1 MTSQTRRTEIQIET
15 HEVKVIRLRTRPALA
30 RCGRC
35 GEIVTALT
43 PEQATEVLEMT
54 RDEVLLLLEDGR
66 AHLVNSE
73 HGLALICCNSFDD
86 NEIVTQRS
94 LSTTS
99 NKEQNDEKH
108 P

>member
-1 MTSQTRRTEIQIET
+1 M
-15 HEVKVIRLRTRPALA
+15 A

-43 PEQATEVLEMT
+43 PEQASEVLEMT

-73 HGLALICCNSFDD
+73 RGLALICGNSFGDE
-86 NEIVTQRS
+86 NEIVTQKS
-94 LSTTS
+94 LSTNFT
-99 NKEQNDEKH
+99 
-108 P
+108 

>member
-15 HEVKVIRLRTRPALA
+15 HEVKVIRLRTRPTLA

-43 PEQATEVLEMT
+43 PEQAAEVLEMT
-54 RDEVLLLLEDGR
+54 RDDVLLLLEDGR

-73 HGLALICCNSFDD
+73 RGLALICGNSFGDE
-86 NEIVTQRS
+86 NEIVTQKS
-94 LSTTS
+94 LST
-99 NKEQNDEKH
+99 NFK
-108 P
+108 

>member
-66 AHLVNSE
+66 AHLVNPE
-73 HGLALICCNSFDD
+73 RGLVLICGNSFGDG

-94 LSTTS
+94 LST
-99 NKEQNDEKH
+99 N
-108 P
+108 

>member
-15 HEVKVIRLRTRPALA
+15 HEVKVIRFRTRPTLA

-43 PEQATEVLEMT
+43 PEQAAEVLEMT
-54 RDEVLLLLEDGR
+54 RDDVLLLLEDGR

-73 HGLALICCNSFDD
+73 RGLALICGNSFGDE
-86 NEIVTQRS
+86 NEIVTQKS
-94 LSTTS
+94 LSTNFT
-99 NKEQNDEKH
+99 
-108 P
+108 

>member
-1 MTSQTRRTEIQIET
+1 M
-15 HEVKVIRLRTRPALA
+15 A

-43 PEQATEVLEMT
+43 PEQASEVLEMT

-73 HGLALICCNSFDD
+73 RGLALICGNSFGDE
-86 NEIVTQRS
+86 NEIVTQKS
-94 LSTTS
+94 LST
-99 NKEQNDEKH
+99 NFK
-108 P
+108 